1 MNITAEM
8 VQKVKAVADEALQ
21 KIGADS
27 IQEKVDLAVK
37 FARSQAP
44 MKIVLD
50 GGSLVTVAVDIATVF
65 SQEGSYRQIEYKGA
79 TVTAEA
85 IQALSIVLVGDNVK
99 LCKSTYDVVPGSTFQ
114 DAQFI
119 NARYWITTLDA
130 LTEKYIC

>member
-1 MNITAEM
+1 
-8 VQKVKAVADEALQ
+8 
-21 KIGADS
+21 
-27 IQEKVDLAVK
+27 
-37 FARSQAP
+37 

-119 NARYWITTLDA
+119 NARYWITTLAA

>member
-1 MNITAEM
+1 MNITAGM
-8 VQKVKAVADEALQ
+8 VLKVKAVADAALQ
-21 KIGADS
+21 KIGADG
-27 IQEKVDLAVK
+27 IQKKVDLAVK

-44 MKIVLD
+44 MQIALD

-65 SQEGSYRQIEYKGA
+65 SQEGSYRQIEYKRA

-85 IQALSIVLVGDNVK
+85 IQALSIVMVGDNVK

>member
-1 MNITAEM
+1 MNMTAEM
-8 VQKVKAVADEALQ
+8 EQKVKAVTDAALQ
-21 KIGADS
+21 KIGADG
-27 IQEKVDLAVK
+27 IQKKVDLAVK

-44 MKIVLD
+44 MQIALD

-65 SQEGSYRQIEYKGA
+65 SQEGSYRQIEYKRA

-99 LCKSTYDVVPGSTFQ
+99 LCKSTYDVVPGTTFQ

-119 NARYWITTLDA
+119 NARYWVTALDA